1 MQSISVSTTQNVSIQ
16 YPLASLGDRIVA
28 YLIDQLII
36 VFYAIVAFI
45 AIFNIAKNSWWIYII
60 AIILPMVLYSLVF
73 EIIMNGQTPGKK
85 AMRIQVIKLDGTE
98 AGFSQYVLRWIF
110 AIIDLG
116 FSSGALAVLVIAV
129 GGKGQ
134 RIGDVVAGTTV
145 VKLIE
150 EKEITSE
157 RIFIT
162 PDQSYQPNFAEVVH
176 LSARDIELIQKAI
189 EMNDNFGNEN
199 PLLMVSEKVKGL
211 LGIRT
216 NMPPKEFLYTIV
228 KDYNHLN
235 SI

>member
-36 VFYAIVAFI
+36 VFYAVVAFI
-45 AIFNIAKNSWWIYII
+45 AIFNIAKNSWWIYI
-60 AIILPMVLYSLVF
+60 F

-85 AMRIQVIKLDGTE
+85 AMRIQVVKLDGTE
-98 AGFSQYVLRWIF
+98 AGFAQYVLRWIF

-157 RIFIT
+157 KIFIT
-162 PDQSYQPNFAEVVH
+162 PDQSYQPNFTEVLQ

-189 EMNDNFGNEN
+189 DMSDNFGNEN
-199 PLLMVSEKVKGL
+199 PLMMVSEKVKAL

>member
-16 YPLASLGDRIVA
+16 YPLASLGDRIIA

-36 VFYAIVAFI
+36 VFYCIVSFI
-45 AIFNIAKNSWWIYII
+45 AIFNLARNIWWIYIL
-60 AIILPMVLYSLVF
+60 IIVLPMILYSLVF

-85 AMRIQVIKLDGTE
+85 AVKIQVLKVDGTE
-98 AGFSQYVLRWIF
+98 AGFGEYVLRWIF
-110 AIIDLG
+110 AIIDIG
-116 FSSGALAVLVIAV
+116 FSSGALAVLMIAL

-157 RIFIT
+157 KIFIT
-162 PDQSYQPNFAEVVH
+162 PDDSYQPYFVEAAS
-176 LSARDIELIQKAI
+176 LLPRDIELIQKAI
-189 EMNDNFGNEN
+189 EMNDNFDNES
-199 PLLMVSEKVKGL
+199 PMMMVSEKVKTL

-216 NMPPKEFLYTIV
+216 NMPAKEFLYTIV